1 MALPANGQIDF
12 GQIQTEFGGSNP
24 ISMNEYG
31 DKIGL
36 TVGTTSAHDMAD
48 FYGLSNTWTATM
60 TIGAQSAKPGTR
72 YGYIPA
78 SGFGSISD
86 NTVDTLSNAQITS
99 LHTNFSGVGVIL
111 TWSGSLISGWTSITI
126 GSSTINKSSFSSY
139 GTTYQLSSGSYI
151 ATSGTQTIAFNI

>member
-1 MALPANGQIDF
+1 MALAASGQIDF

-60 TIGAQSAKPGTR
+60 TIGSQSAKPGTR
-72 YGYIPA
+72 YGYIAP
-78 SGFGSISD
+78 SSIGSLSD
-86 NTVDTLSNAQITS
+86 TTVDTLGGATISE
-99 LHTNFSGVGVIL
+99 LRTNFSPAGIYIV
-111 TWSGSLISGWTSITI
+111 WSSTLNTGWTSITI
-126 GSSTINKSSFSSY
+126 GSNTINRTSFSTA
-139 GTTYQLSSGSYI
+139 GTTHSLASGSYI
-151 ATSGTQTIAFNI
+151 NTSGTQTIAFNI